1 MGPGSRGR
9 SHKRRHRQ
17 QSVHRRTPHR
27 RAPSTA
33 AGPPGLFAA
42 VVGDVDPLLRRILGG
57 PAALVPDDDPTDA
70 EFAGAAFVSMA
81 ALTIGDPMAGVT
93 AGGTLEAVLLSDVIP
108 SFERAST
115 PMAPAVVLGLGSVAG
130 GRVAAASA
138 AAVERMVAAGAHRP
152 VWSPELAGPLRA
164 GGCHRL
170 IAADGT
176 PVGFGFSV
184 ARAGWT
190 RSVEC
195 YLDRTDGR
203 LIRTYLTFLVGVG
216 SPAHEQQ
223 LGVRRHL
230 HEAIRA
236 VREDVPPAGFR
247 AIVEDA
253 LERSDAHDRHR
264 PTPLIDPFVFAGEHL
279 SLTGASPIDDAPAS
293 PLTRTVTPLLRAWMR
308 SLPREIRRLQ

>member
-1 MGPGSRGR
+1 M
-9 SHKRRHRQ
+9 
-17 QSVHRRTPHR
+17 
-27 RAPSTA
+27 
-33 AGPPGLFAA
+33 
-42 VVGDVDPLLRRILGG
+42 GDVDPLLRRILGG

-81 ALTIGDPMAGVT
+81 ALTIGDPMAHVT
-93 AGGTLEAVLLSDVIP
+93 AGSTLEAVLLSDVIP
-108 SFERAST
+108 SFERATT

-138 AAVERMVAAGAHRP
+138 AAVERMVAAGARRP
-152 VWSPELAGPLRA
+152 VWSPELAGPQRA

-170 IAADGT
+170 VAADGT
-176 PVGFGFSV
+176 VAGLGFSV

-195 YLDRTDGR
+195 YLDREDGR
-203 LIRTYLTFLVGVG
+203 LTRTYLTFLVGVG

-236 VREDVPPAGFR
+236 VREDVPAAAFR
-247 AIVEDA
+247 TLVEDA
-253 LERSDAHDRHR
+253 LQRSDLHDRHR
-264 PTPLIDPFVFAGEHL
+264 PTPLIDPFIFAADT
-279 SLTGASPIDDAPAS
+279 LTSPIDDAPAS
-293 PLTRTVTPLLRAWMR
+293 PLVRTVAPLLRAWMR
-308 SLPREIRRLQ
+308 GLPREIRRLQ